1 MMLASST
8 SVSIAMSSGNRPQR
22 FKLSLPFLHKKKKRQ
37 NLLHDNPVAGED
49 PVDDSELREPGL
61 GDALQD
67 IAEENEEHLHQ
78 HQHHPQAHPHLQ
90 QPHHHQ
96 HQHQHQ
102 HQHHRDSRNGRT
114 LHGADEDGPDH
125 DGATPAE
132 DNDDENLTV
141 ALVPKYLPPIQL
153 QNIKSPVTFR
163 TYDIGFP
170 PSASSPPRRKSKTSS
185 PRGFEHASTSGAL
198 SAPHMT
204 TGVGCKSWLKTRCG
218 YGSCS
223 KQIDSEKSLHRAER
237 QGRSERGSAHGHGHS
252 RRRSGSRGKS
262 ADPSS
267 WERESEWSVLA
278 EVENEV
284 VKKRVILKKKNRGHK
299 KSSKLAPSPGFSPT
313 QCVRGSAPDSKC
325 SLRDPFEEVREAAR
339 YDSPAQRPDHHLRAV
354 ELDCSGGSH
363 LLTTSTDVEAN
374 SHEERIRPWER
385 SFSSPSSDDEL
396 FTTSFEVE
404 GSAGA
409 GAGAGP
415 GPGLP
420 RKKKWTSNSSDEADG
435 RPRRSAS
442 LALARS
448 KSTWS
453 RDSSRTVVEEEE
465 EEVVEIQKSRAKK
478 GGSRIIFLSTPPRPK
493 ELGIDEDDEQQQLQ
507 PQPQPGPGSVV
518 KCSSDRFGDYCKLES
533 VTKEPRFDKSFAAT
547 TGGGGAFKASVPPT
561 VFEGDLEAN
570 AKAWSKIDLRAIRGG
585 AGDPND
591 AGIRELPMVS
601 RTKEPR
607 HIDVHIED
615 QICNLRLESDVSD
628 SSQGKSYS
636 SRGSRRHAKALPT
649 SKSSLDPDKPSKKK
663 RGANSRRRK
672 GRRSKAPPPLLP
684 NDLHG
689 KVKESVAVVKSSY
702 DPYTDFRDSMV
713 EMIVEKEI
721 QGAGDLEELLR
732 CYLSLNSAEYHS
744 VIVKVFADVW
754 RELFSDNL

>member
-37 NLLHDNPVAGED
+37 NLLHNNPVAEEE
-49 PVDDSELREPGL
+49 PVDDSELPEPGL

-67 IAEENEEHLHQ
+67 IAEENEEHQQ
-78 HQHHPQAHPHLQ
+78 HPHPQ
-90 QPHHHQ
+90 QP
-96 HQHQHQ
+96 Q
-102 HQHHRDSRNGRT
+102 HQHHRDARNGRT
-114 LHGADEDGPDH
+114 LHSADEDGLEN
-125 DGATPAE
+125 DGATQAE
-132 DNDDENLTV
+132 DNDDENLTI

-153 QNIKSPVTFR
+153 QNIKSPVTFK

-170 PSASSPPRRKSKTSS
+170 PSALSPSRRKSKTSS
-185 PRGFEHASTSGAL
+185 PRGFDHPSTSGAL

-223 KQIDSEKSLHRAER
+223 KQIDSEKNLHRGER
-237 QGRSERGSAHGHGHS
+237 QGHSERAGHSHS
-252 RRRSGSRGKS
+252 RRRSSSRAKS

-284 VKKRVILKKKNRGHK
+284 VKKRVILRKKRGHK

-313 QCVRGSAPDSKC
+313 QCVRASTPDVKC
-325 SLRDPFEEVREAAR
+325 SLRDPYEEVREAAK
-339 YDSPAQRPDHHLRAV
+339 YDSPAQRPDHLRAV

-404 GSAGA
+404 GGGA
-409 GAGAGP
+409 GGGAGP
-415 GPGLP
+415 GKP
-420 RKKKWTSNSSDEADG
+420 RKKKWTSNSSDETEG
-435 RPRRSAS
+435 RQRRTGSH
-442 LALARS
+442 ARS

-453 RDSSRTVVEEEE
+453 RDSTRTVVEEED
-465 EEVVEIQKSRAKK
+465 VVEIQKSRAKK

-493 ELGIDEDDEQQQLQ
+493 ELGIDEDDDQQQLQ
-507 PQPQPGPGSVV
+507 LQPQPGPGSVV
-518 KCSSDRFGDYCKLES
+518 KCSSDRYGDYCKLES
-533 VTKEPRFDKSFAAT
+533 VTKEPRFDKSFPTT
-547 TGGGGAFKASVPPT
+547 TGSAYKASVPPT

-585 AGDPND
+585 DPND
-591 AGIRELPMVS
+591 ASIRELPMVS

-649 SKSSLDPDKPSKKK
+649 SKSSLDQEKPSKKK
-663 RGANSRRRK
+663 RGTNSRRRK

-754 RELFSDNL
+754 RELFADNL